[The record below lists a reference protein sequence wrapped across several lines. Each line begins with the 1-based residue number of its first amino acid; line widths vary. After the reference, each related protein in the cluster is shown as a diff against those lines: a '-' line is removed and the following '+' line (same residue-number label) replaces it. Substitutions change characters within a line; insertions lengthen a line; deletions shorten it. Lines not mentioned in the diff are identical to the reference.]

1 MKQQESRTL
10 LWGLRTAVPGK
21 VAPEIKPAYLRAS
34 LDIPDPSHPSF
45 SASLPFL
52 PGDGTVGC
60 ENEMQTAVGG
70 SRSRVDLPRTI
81 EESNYY
87 ANLREHLA
95 EEGCSPHAV
104 SGIERFLENN
114 TDQVWENSWVRI
126 PQRRLNAAA
135 VGVLSEDLCDS
146 DGKLRSDHGRFFV
159 REGGDNYIRVP
170 TSYLLKLALIQY
182 TGSDKNLP
190 HRIVDAAFG
199 MTGIFTNDNSSPEIL
214 SAYVAP
220 LGVAGRVGVDVA
232 EENATRFLLSHLL
245 MLYAE
250 KAMGLG
256 ETGQK
261 PMIYFS
267 PHAPVRQAELADHV
281 SDAFYRELYVNPC
294 LSGFDDGEQKGRYMG
309 VCHEVLSRS
318 ALHALK
324 GLRDAEIIT
333 RNLIVLPQN
342 STASLANNGVHIS
355 LGSKRLTEART
366 TDISGFGAAEEKYHG
381 DLVIKIVEH
390 FLPLFVGTCSA
401 APRRLDFTDFH
412 PERVLRYLP
421 HQLVP
426 RHLRM
431 LWHGW
436 KKKARIHFLQKSLTP
451 VGPAWLDRTL
461 ASTLGLRGDFVPDM
475 RLLDYLVALPGTD
488 RSPGLNGRLDS
499 EQRCK
504 QDLADMGVF
513 DARMSFYLPF
523 KLRQQAVAGFSGF
536 ECRIYS
542 QFAGPDDLAD
552 TVALQ
557 SLMTALA
564 SKYVLSGRYTH
575 RDIPST
581 RFLESERRQI
591 FFASAAG
598 VKAVYIRKDSENRL
612 LMDIVRATRRS
623 RSSARYSGFIKVYL
637 DDYREAALSL
647 IERDAAELIEIMG
660 LGDTVD
666 GLRAKLADPR
676 LSATGRLTQAVLE
689 RCNARSPVDVP
700 AREFNLAA
708 ERHYREDHRSEQVS
722 WAFDLLERAAE
733 QLDRGRLEDDG
744 LRAAV
749 AALVGQQAL
758 PAFVRRTRPQ
768 VIAETITKTALEHL
782 LGVTILVIQAAA
794 EAARAGL
801 EQNSRSV
808 YAASVYRA

>member
-1 MKQQESRTL
+1 
-10 LWGLRTAVPGK
+10 
-21 VAPEIKPAYLRAS
+21 
-34 LDIPDPSHPSF
+34 
-45 SASLPFL
+45 
-52 PGDGTVGC
+52 
-60 ENEMQTAVGG
+60 MQTAVAG

-87 ANLREHLA
+87 ANLREHIA

-114 TDQVWENSWVRI
+114 TDQVWENSWVRV
-126 PQRRLNAAA
+126 PQRALNAAA
-135 VGVLSEDLCDS
+135 IAVLSEDLTGK
-146 DGKLRSDHGRFFV
+146 DGKLRSDHTRFFV

-170 TSYLLKLALIQY
+170 TSYLLKLALIQF
-182 TGSDKNLP
+182 TGSDESLP
-190 HRIVDAAFG
+190 RRITDAAVG

-220 LGVAGRVGVDVA
+220 LGAAGRVGVDVA
-232 EENATRFLLSHLL
+232 EENAKRFLLSHLL

-256 ETGQK
+256 ESGQK
-261 PMIYFS
+261 PLIYFS

-294 LSGFDDGEQKGRYMG
+294 LSGFADGEQKGRYMG

-342 STASLANNGVHIS
+342 STASLSNNGVHIS
-355 LGSKRLTEART
+355 LGSTLLTQARAADT
-366 TDISGFGAAEEKYHG
+366 SGFGAAEEKYHG

-401 APRRLDFTDFH
+401 APHRLDFTDFH

-451 VGPAWLDRTL
+451 VGPGWLDRTL
-461 ASTLGLRGDFVPDM
+461 ASTLQLRGDFVPDM

-488 RSPGLNGRLDS
+488 RSPALNGRLDS

-504 QDLADMGVF
+504 QDLADMGMF

-536 ECRIYS
+536 EGRIFS
-542 QFAGPDDLAD
+542 QFASPDDLAD

-564 SKYVLSGRYTH
+564 SKYVLSGRYNH

-581 RFLESERRQI
+581 RFLESERRQM

-623 RSSARYSGFIKVYL
+623 RSSSRYSGFIKVYL
-637 DDYREAALSL
+637 DDYREAVLSL
-647 IERDAAELIEIMG
+647 IERDAADLIEIMG
-660 LGDTVD
+660 LRATVD
-666 GLRAKLADPR
+666 GLRAKLTDPR
-676 LSATGRLTQAVLE
+676 QSATGRLTQAVLD
-689 RCNARSPVDVP
+689 RCNARSPMDVT

-708 ERHYREDHRSEQVS
+708 ERYYREDHRSDQVR
-722 WAFDLLERAAE
+722 WALDLLERSADE
-733 QLDRGRLEDDG
+733 LDRRRLEDDS
-744 LRAAV
+744 LRGAV
-749 AALVGQQAL
+749 AALVGL
-758 PAFVRRTRPQ
+758 RGVGDFVRHIRPR
-768 VIAETITKTALEHL
+768 VMAETITRTELERL
-782 LGVTILVIQAAA
+782 LGITVLVIQTDA
-794 EAARAGL
+794 EAARLAL
-801 EQNSRSV
+801 QQNNRSV
-808 YAASVYRA
+808 YAASVHRA